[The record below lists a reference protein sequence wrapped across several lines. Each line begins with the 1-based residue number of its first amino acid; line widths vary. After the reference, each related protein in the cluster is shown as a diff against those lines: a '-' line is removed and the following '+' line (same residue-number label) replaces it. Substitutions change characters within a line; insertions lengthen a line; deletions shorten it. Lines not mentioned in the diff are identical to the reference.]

1 MLKSGF
7 DAQALVDKFSEASAT
22 QGEAL
27 RKAVGE
33 ATLKAL
39 QGRELT
45 LKNIKETIKGVTAAA
60 SKGAASNPAPAVD
73 VEAMLTKAFSGMDA
87 ALLQAV
93 EANRRA
99 LAQLVEQGANL
110 REGQMKKAL
119 ADVEKLEDT
128 LFGAIEKA
136 MQSVPA
142 PLQTAWS
149 NVLEAGK
156 AAGTGTGGKAQA
168 TVAQLTEQA
177 RTSVRDGRELSLKA
191 AQAMLDSYSALVSG
205 VLIGMSQGLQG
216 KAGSD
221 AAPKA
226 AAKPAPAAR
235 ASRAR

>member
-1 MLKSGF
+1 MLKSSF
-7 DAQALVDKFSEASAT
+7 DAQALVEKFAEASTT

-27 RKAVGE
+27 RKAVGA

-60 SKGAASNPAPAVD
+60 SKGAAANPAPAVD
-73 VEAMLTKAFSGMDA
+73 VEAMLTKAFAGMDA

-119 ADVEKLEDT
+119 ADVEKIEDT

-136 MQSVPA
+136 VQNVPA

-149 NVLEAGK
+149 HVLEAGK
-156 AAGTGTGGKAQA
+156 AAGTGTGDKAA
-168 TVAQLTEQA
+168 ASVAQLTEQA
-177 RTSVRDGRELSLKA
+177 RISMRDGRALGLKT

-205 VLIGMSQGLQG
+205 VLIGMSQGMQG
-216 KAGSD
+216 KAGAD
-221 AAPKA
+221 AAPEP
-226 AAKPAPAAR
+226 AAKPRPG
-235 ASRAR
+235 RARQT

>member
-1 MLKSGF
+1 MLKSTF
-7 DAQALVDKFSEASAT
+7 DPQTLVQQFAEASTT

-27 RKAVGE
+27 RKSVGA

-45 LKNIKETIKGVTAAA
+45 LKNIKEVLKSVTAAA
-60 SKGAASNPAPAVD
+60 TKGAGANPGPAVD
-73 VEAMLTKAFSGMDA
+73 IEAMLTKAFAGMDA

-128 LFGAIEKA
+128 LFGAVEKA

-142 PLQTAWS
+142 PLQSAWS

-156 AAGTGTGGKAQA
+156 AAGTGTGNKATA
-168 TVAQLTEQA
+168 SVAQLTEQA
-177 RTSVRDGRELSLKA
+177 RKSLHDGRELGLKT
-191 AQAMLDSYSALVSG
+191 AQTMLDSYHALVSG
-205 VLIGMSQGLQG
+205 VLIGMSEGMQG
-216 KAGSD
+216 KAPAE
-221 AAPKA
+221 AATNP
-226 AAKPAPAAR
+226 R
-235 ASRAR
+235 SGRARPG